1 MLSIDALPNLA
12 LNNDISKEILNK
24 DILWKIENDC
34 DIDEKIS
41 ILFLMIT
48 DYMDGFKIIYDLL
61 KIHQENKTYILTEFI
76 NKYPQ
81 NWENKLLEAIC
92 IIQNLQIIRKLGL
105 SFNYL
110 NLFYLPKNRLFSRY
124 VNLTAKCLYLLC
136 ETLSEDKIKLLLQY
150 VKTDIIEYNV
160 NLKDSDFL
168 ELHMLYWMQE
178 NYISINLDG
187 TVKLENLLK
196 HLKKIEDLESIYDD
210 LKNHENHRDV
220 LDIQH
225 INTSINTSQL
235 QTFFIKEHK
244 ISLNNEENIR
254 KIKKGLCI
262 IINQM
267 FFMGEKYEIRFGT
280 ETDCMKLLETF
291 KGFNF
296 ITKEFNNLKKDEIL
310 KMLEDIPKT
319 FGVDYDCIFVC
330 ILSHGYE
337 GGIISADEKEVK
349 TEEIEYKFCSI
360 ELKDVIKIV
369 IIQACQGKIIGQ
381 VEDSLVTDGF
391 INCNISKNILSYRNF
406 CIFMSTIQGFVSM
419 RHKEKGSWFI
429 QEFCNILQNGK
440 DKITFLQ
447 AVSKTIDAVGE
458 KKGVLNGINSVA
470 QLPEIKS
477 YRLSSDFQFPEYQA
491 QV

>member
-81 NWENKLLEAIC
+81 NWKNKLLEAIC

-419 RHKEKGSWFI
+419 RHKEKGS
-429 QEFCNILQNGK
+429 
-440 DKITFLQ
+440 
-447 AVSKTIDAVGE
+447 
-458 KKGVLNGINSVA
+458 
-470 QLPEIKS
+470 
-477 YRLSSDFQFPEYQA
+477 
-491 QV
+491 

>member
-1 MLSIDALPNLA
+1 M
-12 LNNDISKEILNK
+12 
-24 DILWKIENDC
+24 
-34 DIDEKIS
+34 
-41 ILFLMIT
+41 
-48 DYMDGFKIIYDLL
+48 
-61 KIHQENKTYILTEFI
+61 
-76 NKYPQ
+76 
-81 NWENKLLEAIC
+81 
-92 IIQNLQIIRKLGL
+92 
-105 SFNYL
+105 
-110 NLFYLPKNRLFSRY
+110 
-124 VNLTAKCLYLLC
+124 NLTAKCLYLLC

-337 GGIISADEKEVK
+337 GSIISADEKEVK